1 MKNWIIEG
9 VSFKYLSV
17 CSISVSI
24 FEANMCVGGN
34 HSSQH
39 EDDMLCNF
47 HHLTWGFLDRKLGE
61 AIQCE
66 GGLEQ
71 QDMPCRGGLSDEYPM
86 NIRRFFR
93 QTGVF
98 WGVFFFG
105 GNKRNTHQ
113 EWQMLAVSM
122 QVSLVSVS
130 YFSFWHFFKVW
141 MSSWLKK
148 TSAKSGDEFS
158 RQMNDREA
166 DVKTWPVMHV
176 TPGPFGLMHT
186 VRNHWRCEIA
196 ML

>member
-1 MKNWIIEG
+1 MGFLHHPNGGWPWDFWTINSFNHIQPLFSKHPNKNGELIFCPKPKGGLSDYDYSVRYCPDQELKGPGRGSKMMKNWIIEG
-9 VSFKYLSV
+9 AFFKYLSV

-24 FEANMCVGGN
+24 FEANMCVGGS

-47 HHLTWGFLDRKLGE
+47 HHLTWGFLDSKLGE

-98 WGVFFFG
+98 WWVFFW

-113 EWQMLAVSM
+113 EWQMMAVSM
-122 QVSLVSVS
+122 K
-130 YFSFWHFFKVW
+130 F
-141 MSSWLKK
+141 
-148 TSAKSGDEFS
+148 
-158 RQMNDREA
+158 
-166 DVKTWPVMHV
+166 P
-176 TPGPFGLMHT
+176 
-186 VRNHWRCEIA
+186 
-196 ML
+196 